1 MEVTGPSKGLGG
13 FNKMV
18 DQVKVNQE
26 GTNNVGSIIIEPL
39 PQGYGMTLGNA
50 LRRVLLSSLPGAAIT
65 QVKIAGVAHEYS
77 TIKGVNE
84 DVVQILLNLKKV
96 RLQIDGDKPVKLTI
110 EEKGPKDI
118 KAKDMR
124 VPAGVKVANPDQPIC
139 TLADNKTKIEI
150 ELTAEK
156 GVGYVAVEGRRGL
169 GIGIIPL
176 DSSFTPITKVN
187 YKVEATRVGQITN
200 FDKLTFDIDTD
211 GTITPAEAV
220 KQAATILK
228 DYFNVLVEQKKAP
241 KKEKEDEEVKPKID
255 KTASIE
261 ELELSTRIT
270 NSLRNAGIETV
281 EDLMNAQKEELV
293 KLKNMGAKSLSDI
306 EEKLKDKGLIK

>member
-1 MEVTGPSKGLGG
+1 
-13 FNKMV
+13 MV
-18 DQVKVNQE
+18 DQVKIITE
-26 GTNNVGSIIIEPL
+26 GSNSNGLIVIEPL

-65 QVKIAGVAHEYS
+65 QVKIDGVSHEYS
-77 TIKGVNE
+77 TIKGVHE

-96 RLQIDGDKPVKLTI
+96 RLQFEGEKPVKLTI
-110 EEKGPKDI
+110 DAKGPKEV
-118 KAKDMR
+118 KAKDIE
-124 VPAGVKVANPDQPIC
+124 VPAGVKIANPDQIIV
-139 TLADNKTKIEI
+139 TLADSKTKFEA

-156 GVGYVAVEGRRGL
+156 GVGYVSVEGRRGL
-169 GIGIIPL
+169 GIGTIPL
-176 DSSFTPITKVN
+176 DANFTPIVKVN

-200 FDKLTFDIDTD
+200 FDKLSFEIVTD
-211 GTITPAEAV
+211 GTITPAQAV
-220 KQAATILK
+220 KEAAKILT

-241 KKEKEDEEVKPKID
+241 KKEETNEDVKPKID
-255 KTASIE
+255 KNASVE

-281 EDLMNAQKEELV
+281 EDLMNAKKEELV

-306 EEKLKDKGLIK
+306 EEKLKDKGLI